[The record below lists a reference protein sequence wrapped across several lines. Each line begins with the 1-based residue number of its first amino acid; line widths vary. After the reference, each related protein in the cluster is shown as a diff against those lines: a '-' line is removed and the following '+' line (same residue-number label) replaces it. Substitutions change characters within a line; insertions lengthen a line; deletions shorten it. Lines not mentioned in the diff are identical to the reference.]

1 MFCVMNEVALVFF
14 TTCRSAHNEM
24 HQQKQ
29 QHVKTIGSLHQHGQD
44 AMVPNDGFIV
54 VYALDEQT
62 CMLIAK
68 QIDTKILCMLMKFI
82 VAI

>member
-29 QHVKTIGSLHQHGQD
+29 HVKTIGSLHQHGQD

-54 VYALDEQT
+54 VYVLHEQTT

-68 QIDTKILCMLMKFI
+68 QMDTKI
-82 VAI
+82 